1 MAACG
6 RHVDHLPCSKSC
18 TSLLSEEI
26 VRMLYNIITALS
38 ILSGCAIAAETNGS
52 SLWKAETRTIY
63 QFPNNTYVENLAVR
77 PNGQILVNVLTSPQV
92 WLVDPDLPGKAVL
105 IHEFP
110 TVLGLSG
117 IVEYQPDTFAIAGGN
132 ISLSTGESV
141 VGSWSIWSLDLHGL
155 NITSNESVSA
165 QPPALSKIADVPPA
179 TFLNGMALLPSPEK
193 QLLVVGDVRT
203 GTVYTVD
210 IDTGG
215 YAVVINNTFTAP
227 APDYAFGPS
236 ATDGI
241 QIRNDTMYF
250 ANVGQ
255 KDLNSVRLNLSDG
268 TPVGDFKTIARTLTP
283 LDQWDDFALD
293 DEGNAWMTAGGANTI
308 QKIDTRTG
316 EVTVVA
322 GDVNSTAIAEPT
334 SAKFGRRECD
344 SKILY
349 VTTAG
354 GLATPVNGDI
364 VIGGQLVA
372 VRTESGRG
380 A

>member
-1 MAACG
+1 M
-6 RHVDHLPCSKSC
+6 
-18 TSLLSEEI
+18 
-26 VRMLYNIITALS
+26 YNVITALS
-38 ILSGCAIAAETNGS
+38 ILSGLAIAAETNGS
-52 SLWKAETRTIY
+52 SLWRAETRTIY

-77 PNGQILVNVLTSPQV
+77 PNGQILVNTLTSPQV
-92 WLVDPDLPGKAVL
+92 WLVDPDLPDRAVL

-110 TVLGLSG
+110 SVLGLSG

-132 ISLSTGESV
+132 ISLTTGESV
-141 VGSWSIWSLDLHGL
+141 VGSWSIWSLDLRGL

-179 TFLNGMALLPSPEK
+179 TFLNGMALLPSPER
-193 QLLVVGDVRT
+193 QLLIVGDVRT
-203 GTVYTVD
+203 GTVYSVD
-210 IDTGG
+210 IVTGG
-215 YAVVINNTFTAP
+215 YAVLINNTFTAP

-236 ATDGI
+236 GTDGI

-250 ANVGQ
+250 ANIGQ
-255 KDLNSVRLNLSDG
+255 KKLNRVRLDVSDG
-268 TPVGDFKTIARTLTP
+268 TPVGDFKTIAQTLTA

-293 DEGNAWMTAGGANTI
+293 DEGNAWMAAGGANTI
-308 QKIDTRTG
+308 QKINTRTG

-344 SKILY
+344 STTLY

-372 VRTESGRG
+372 VKTGPGRG
-380 A
+380 SC

>member
-1 MAACG
+1 
-6 RHVDHLPCSKSC
+6 
-18 TSLLSEEI
+18 
-26 VRMLYNIITALS
+26 MLFNVITALS
-38 ILSGCAIAAETNGS
+38 VLSGCAIAAETNGS

-77 PNGQILVNVLTSPQV
+77 PNGQILVNILTSPQV
-92 WLVDPDLPGKAVL
+92 WLVDPDLPGRALL

-117 IVEYQPDTFAIAGGN
+117 IVEYQPDKFAIAGGN
-132 ISLSTGESV
+132 VSLSTGESV
-141 VGSWSIWSLDLHGL
+141 VGSWSIWSLDLRGL

-165 QPPALSKIADVPPA
+165 QPPALSKIADVSPA
-179 TFLNGMALLPSPEK
+179 SFLNGMALLSSPEK
-193 QLLVVGDVRT
+193 QLLIVGDIRT
-203 GTVYTVD
+203 GTVFTVD
-210 IDTGG
+210 IDSGG

-227 APDYAFGPS
+227 ATDYAFGPS
-236 ATDGI
+236 GTDGI
-241 QIRNDTMYF
+241 QTRNDTMYF
-250 ANVGQ
+250 ANIGQ
-255 KDLNSVRLNLSDG
+255 KHLNTVRLNLSDG
-268 TPVGDFKTIARTLTP
+268 TPVGDFKTIAQTLTP

-293 DEGNAWMTAGGANTI
+293 DEGNAWMAAGGANTI

-344 SKILY
+344 SKTLY

-372 VRTESGRG
+372 VKTESGRG
-380 A
+380 S